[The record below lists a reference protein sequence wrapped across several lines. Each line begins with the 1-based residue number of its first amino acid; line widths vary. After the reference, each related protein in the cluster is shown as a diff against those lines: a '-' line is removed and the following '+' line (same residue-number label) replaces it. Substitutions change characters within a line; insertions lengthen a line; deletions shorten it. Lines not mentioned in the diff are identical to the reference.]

1 MLNIIK
7 KTGVH
12 CTTPKHGRQI
22 NWIFIHYTA
31 GTASQKGAAASVA
44 KWFANS
50 SANGSADFIV
60 DDGSIVQYNP
70 DIRNRY
76 CWAVGGVKY
85 PKMSTSLGGKYY
97 AQAHNNNSISIEI
110 CSCKKNV
117 KSLKDTDTDW
127 YFTDTAVRNAADL
140 TRKLMRE
147 YHIDIDHVIMHH
159 MRTGKICPN
168 PWCVNE
174 SRLAGWRA
182 FLALVKGESASAD
195 NMKMNDKYRGTY
207 LVTARSGLNLRA
219 EAGDGRII
227 ATMPRGAKVT
237 NYSQY
242 KVVNGKVWLWVAYAG
257 MQGYCILTYL
267 DKV

>member
-1 MLNIIK
+1 MLEIIK

-31 GTASQKGAAASVA
+31 GTTSKKGAAASTSA
-44 KWFANS
+44 WFASNV
-50 SANGSADFIV
+50 ANGSADFIV

-76 CWAVGGVKY
+76 CWAVGGAKY
-85 PKMSTSLGGKYY
+85 RKMATSLGGKYY
-97 AQAHNNNSISIEI
+97 AQAWNNNSISVEI
-110 CSCKKNV
+110 CSCKKNT

-127 YFTDTAVRNAADL
+127 YFTDAAVRNTVDL
-140 TRKLMRE
+140 VRYLMQE

-174 SRLAGWRA
+174 SRLSGWRA
-182 FLALVKGESASAD
+182 FLAQVKGESASVGG
-195 NMKMNDKYRGTY
+195 MKMDDKYRGAY
-207 LVTARSGLNLRA
+207 LVSAQNGLNLRA
-219 EAGDGRII
+219 EAGNGKII
-227 ATMPRGAKVT
+227 TAMPHGARVN
-237 NYSQY
+237 NYSRY
-242 KVVNGKVWLWVAYAG
+242 KVVNGKVWLWVAYSG
-257 MQGYCILTYL
+257 MQGYCLLTYL
-267 DKV
+267 KKV